1 MAADCTNDKACKNC
15 RKTGHLARDCQNDPV
30 CNSCN
35 ISGHVARDCSKANML
50 EERGGGFR
58 GGGFRDIVC
67 RNCQQI
73 GHMSRDCISMTIC
86 HNCGGRGHLAF
97 ECPSGRFMDRFPRS
111 YHDYADALSKSILFF
126 EGQRSGY
133 LPADQRLTWRG
144 NSGLGDGW
152 TATAAK
158 DLTGGYYDA
167 GDNVKFN
174 FPMAFT
180 ATMLAWSVVE
190 FGEGMPPAE
199 MRNALVAIRWATD
212 YLLKA
217 VSDPNR
223 IFVQVGDPIVDHNC
237 WERPEDM
244 DTIRTVYSV
253 DAPNPAS
260 DVAGEIAAALAAS
273 SIAFRS
279 SDPGYAET
287 LLRTSTRVFE
297 FADSYRGA
305 YSDNSNIR
313 NGVCPFYCD
322 FDGYQDELLWGAAW
336 LRRASQDKSYLN
348 YLQDNGKTLGAD
360 DNINEFGWD
369 NKHAGLNVLV
379 SKEVMEN
386 SIYSLQSYR
395 ASADSF
401 MCTLI
406 PESTSYHI
414 EFTPGGLIY
423 RPGGSNLQHATTIS
437 FLLLVYANY
446 LEKSSQTIN
455 CGDVS
460 ISPSMLRQIAQKQ
473 VNYILGENPKGMS
486 YMVGYSN
493 VYPKRIHHR
502 GSSVPS
508 VRDHPAFVAC
518 KEGSVYFN
526 SSDPNPNVLV
536 GAVVGGP
543 GEDDEYEDDRGK
555 RGQIVHEFR

>member
-1 MAADCTNDKACKNC
+1 MKLYYT
-15 RKTGHLARDCQNDPV
+15 HFLLLLSQ
-30 CNSCN
+30 
-35 ISGHVARDCSKANML
+35 
-50 EERGGGFR
+50 
-58 GGGFRDIVC
+58 
-67 RNCQQI
+67 
-73 GHMSRDCISMTIC
+73 
-86 HNCGGRGHLAF
+86 
-97 ECPSGRFMDRFPRS
+97 FPFFAVS
-111 YHDYADALSKSILFF
+111 YHDYADALSKSIMFF

-152 TATAAK
+152 MVSQ

-180 ATMLAWSVVE
+180 TTMLAWSVVE
-190 FGEGMPPAE
+190 FGECMPPAE
-199 MRNALVAIRWATD
+199 LRSALVAIRWATD
-212 YLLKA
+212 YLLKT
-217 VSDPNR
+217 VSQPNR
-223 IFVQVGDPIVDHNC
+223 IFVQVPDPWSIEFVCLSPVNLFLLSHLSLPNLMV
-237 WERPEDM
+237 EKY
-244 DTIRTVYSV
+244 TITVPNLRESSFLYELSYAQLLEPFLVTLTIWLEIRLMTITVGKGQRIWTARTVYTV

-260 DVAGEIAAALAAS
+260 DVAGETAAALAAS

-287 LLRTSTRVFE
+287 LFRTATRVFE

-313 NGVCPFYCD
+313 DGVCPFYCD
-322 FDGYQDELLWGAAW
+322 FGYQTEELWGAAW
-336 LRRASQDKSYLN
+336 LRRASQDNSYLD
-348 YLQDNGKTLGAD
+348 YLQNNGKTLGAD

-379 SKEVMEN
+379 SKEVLVSSM
-386 SIYSLQSYR
+386 YSLQSYR

-406 PESTSYHI
+406 PESSSYHI
-414 EFTPGGLIY
+414 EFTPGASFT
-423 RPGGSNLQHATTIS
+423 GG
-437 FLLLVYANY
+437 
-446 LEKSSQTIN
+446 
-455 CGDVS
+455 
-460 ISPSMLRQIAQKQ
+460 

-493 VYPKRIHHR
+493 LYPQRIHHR
-502 GSSVPS
+502 GSSLPS
-508 VRDHPAFVAC
+508 TKDHPQVIGC
-518 KEGSVYFN
+518 KEGSIYFN

-536 GAVVGGP
+536 GAIVGGP
-543 GEDDEYEDDRGK
+543 GEDDEYEDDRAD
-555 RGQIVHEFR
+555 FRKSEPTTYINAPFVGVLAFFVANPNP

>member
-1 MAADCTNDKACKNC
+1 MKVRYSYFLLLLSQFSFFAA
-15 RKTGHLARDCQNDPV
+15 
-30 CNSCN
+30 
-35 ISGHVARDCSKANML
+35 
-50 EERGGGFR
+50 
-58 GGGFRDIVC
+58 
-67 RNCQQI
+67 
-73 GHMSRDCISMTIC
+73 
-86 HNCGGRGHLAF
+86 
-97 ECPSGRFMDRFPRS
+97 S
-111 YHDYADALSKSILFF
+111 YHDYAEALSKSILFF

-144 NSGLGDGW
+144 HSGLGDGW
-152 TATAAK
+152 MVSA

-180 ATMLAWSVVE
+180 TTMLAWSVVE
-190 FGEGMPPAE
+190 FGQYMPPAE
-199 MRNALVAIRWATD
+199 LRNALVAIRWATD
-212 YLLKA
+212 YLLKT
-217 VSDPNR
+217 VSQPNR
-223 IFVQVGDPIVDHNC
+223 IFVQVGDPIIDHNC

-244 DTIRTVYSV
+244 DTARTVYKV

-260 DVAGEIAAALAAS
+260 DVAGETAAALAAA

-279 SDPGYAET
+279 SDPGYSET

-305 YSDNSNIR
+305 YSDNSDIR
-313 NGVCPFYCD
+313 AGVCPFYCD

-336 LRRASQDKSYLN
+336 LRRASQDDSYLN
-348 YLQDNGKTLGAD
+348 YLQNNGKTLGAD

-379 SKEVMEN
+379 SKEVLE
-386 SIYSLQSYR
+386 SSKYSLQSYR

-406 PESTSYHI
+406 PESSSYHI
-414 EFTPGGLIY
+414 EFSPGGLIY

-446 LEKSSQTIN
+446 LEKSSQTVN
-455 CGDVS
+455 CGEVS
-460 ISPSMLRQIAQKQ
+460 ITPLKLRQIAQRQ
-473 VNYILGENPKGMS
+473 VHYILGENPMGMS

-493 VYPKRIHHR
+493 VYPQRIHHR
-502 GSSVPS
+502 GSSIPS
-508 VRDHPAFVAC
+508 TKDHPQTIGC
-518 KEGSVYFN
+518 KEGSIYFN

-536 GAVVGGP
+536 GAIVGGP
-543 GEDDEYEDDRGK
+543 GEDDEYEDDRADFKKSEPTTYINAPFVG
-555 RGQIVHEFR
+555 VLAYFVANPNVVS

>member
-1 MAADCTNDKACKNC
+1 MKPHYTYFLLFFSQLLFPFLAA
-15 RKTGHLARDCQNDPV
+15 
-30 CNSCN
+30 
-35 ISGHVARDCSKANML
+35 
-50 EERGGGFR
+50 
-58 GGGFRDIVC
+58 
-67 RNCQQI
+67 
-73 GHMSRDCISMTIC
+73 
-86 HNCGGRGHLAF
+86 
-97 ECPSGRFMDRFPRS
+97 S

-152 TATAAK
+152 AATAAPK

-190 FGEGMPPAE
+190 FGECMPPAE
-199 MRNALVAIRWATD
+199 RRNALVAIRWATD

-273 SIAFRS
+273 SMAFRS

-423 RPGGSNLQHATTIS
+423 RPGGSNLQHAMTIS

-460 ISPSMLRQIAQKQ
+460 ISPSMLRRIAQKQ

-508 VRDHPAFVAC
+508 VRDHPSFVAC

-543 GEDDEYEDDRGK
+543 GEDDEYEDDR
-555 RGQIVHEFR
+555 VDFRKSEPTTYINAPFVGVLAYFVANPNVI